1 MSENHAAQIRDLLN
15 KESLE
20 QPKVLLVED
29 SQFDMTL
36 IKTLLEEYFPLT
48 LIDHAP
54 TRIDGL
60 RLLKCEQYDVILL
73 DLYLPASISLKDI
86 QDFRDLAADDRVER
100 DAGEVQR
107 DFLSRQARGN
117 VELGVVPGVAVEL
130 DALVFEVVVG
140 ADGSPVAVALAVQLP
155 SLSVAPGHCGTFHI
169 IA

>member
-73 DLYLPASISLKDI
+73 DLYLPDSISLKDI
-86 QDFRDLAADDRVER
+86 QDFRDLAADTPIFIFTSLFNQKTQKAAKEYGANGIISKDEINKNTF
-100 DAGEVQR
+100 DAIVKNAV
-107 DFLSRQARGN
+107 DN
-117 VELGVVPGVAVEL
+117 VVNA
-130 DALVFEVVVG
+130 
-140 ADGSPVAVALAVQLP
+140 
-155 SLSVAPGHCGTFHI
+155 
-169 IA
+169 